1 MLYTQVTFNQQTE
14 FPERTDHMQ
23 NRVVGRQPSPHVLQ
37 FLNGNSKNFGVGTT
51 QFVIRVCLE
60 TEFEQNILQICA
72 TFFKLP
78 LNNYFLNMA
87 LLSSKY
93 QKRILSVALPIC
105 LSLPLDNSK
114 SQYRTQH
121 QQMVITKDT
130 RKFRITLQ

>member
-1 MLYTQVTFNQQTE
+1 
-14 FPERTDHMQ
+14 MQ

-93 QKRILSVALPIC
+93 
-105 LSLPLDNSK
+105 
-114 SQYRTQH
+114 
-121 QQMVITKDT
+121 
-130 RKFRITLQ
+130 